1 MSADVDRGN
10 ILSLLKENGL
20 KNSSIMKKC
29 DWNVEEIDFFWDS
42 LPKNIEQ
49 IVQESEVVLAADVVY
64 DREITSQ
71 FFKTLKMIL
80 SLAPKIAIV
89 AIEKRQRAGNE
100 GSIIAPNFE
109 YFLENLSHLNNLNL
123 SKSVKLKVSQ
133 VDINFPQFFTYSR
146 VLELTLWKIES
157 LLIDE

>member
-1 MSADVDRGN
+1 
-10 ILSLLKENGL
+10 
-20 KNSSIMKKC
+20 MKKC

-64 DREITSQ
+64 DREITTQ

-89 AIEKRQRAGNE
+89 AIEKRQRANKNKTR
-100 GSIIAPNFE
+100 II
-109 YFLENLSHLNNLNL
+109 
-123 SKSVKLKVSQ
+123 
-133 VDINFPQFFTYSR
+133 
-146 VLELTLWKIES
+146 
-157 LLIDE
+157 